1 MMSEPPRSRR
11 QTRAAILGRLLASDG
26 LFRPRLAAECRLTEA
41 SISRILAELRE
52 EKLVEE
58 VRRPAP
64 YPGGPS
70 AMVTLRKDQRV
81 AGLEFA
87 NDRLGVGLATLGGE
101 VDGSA
106 RIALPAGSSG
116 AAVDAAIADAIA
128 ELQGWCARAGMPPR
142 QIAVSVPGHGAA
154 TNPILP
160 VDPAGLEAALAKA
173 FPGVPIAIANTVA
186 ALAAVHLHGR
196 GAQPVEARHLFVYL
210 GHGVGG
216 AWVEAVTAA
225 DPIQPIEI
233 GHVVLDPTGDAC
245 RCGHRGCLEASA
257 STVALALLC
266 GVEEAALV
274 AAGAE
279 WPSLVRMTAR
289 REAAIRQAL
298 FRVGLVIGNA
308 LNLMPATQVVLCG
321 WPAALPPAMRDAV
334 GEGMGRSLFGGGA
347 RAIRF
352 IAPAIGQEPAAAL
365 AYAVHALVRQGGLAR
380 PDDNAPARLAG

>member
-11 QTRAAILGRLLASDG
+11 QTRAAILGRLLATDG

-87 NDRLGVGLATLGGE
+87 NDRLGIGLATLGGQ

-106 RIALPAGSSG
+106 RLALPAGSSP
-116 AAVDAAIADAIA
+116 AAVETAIADAIA
-128 ELQGWCARAGMPPR
+128 ELRGWCARAGGWPR
-142 QIAVSVPGHGAA
+142 QIAVSIPGHGPAR
-154 TNPILP
+154 NPILP
-160 VDPAGLEAALAKA
+160 VDPAALEAALAQA
-173 FPGVPIAIANTVA
+173 FPGVPVVIANTVE

-196 GAQPVEARHLFVYL
+196 LAPPVEARHLFVYL

-216 AWVEAVTAA
+216 AWVDAVTAP

-233 GHVVLDPTGDAC
+233 GHVVLDPDGAPC
-245 RCGHRGCLEASA
+245 RCGHRGCLETGA
-257 STVALALLC
+257 STVALAALC
-266 GVEEAALV
+266 GVEEAALL

-279 WPSLVRMTAR
+279 WPGLVRMTAK

-298 FRVGLVIGNA
+298 FRTGLVIGNA
-308 LNLMPATQVVLCG
+308 LNLMPAAQVVLCG

-334 GEGMGRSLFGGGA
+334 AEGMDRSQFGGA
-347 RAIRF
+347 RHAIRF
-352 IAPAIGQEPAAAL
+352 IAPAIGSEPAAAL
-365 AYAVHALVRQGGLAR
+365 AYAVHALVRQGGAAET
-380 PDDNAPARLAG
+380 PPARLAG

>member
-41 SISRILAELRE
+41 SISRILAELRQDN
-52 EKLVEE
+52 LVEE

-106 RIALPAGSSG
+106 RLALPAGSTPE
-116 AAVDAAIADAIA
+116 AVEAAIAEAIA
-128 ELQGWCARAGMPPR
+128 ELRGWCARTGAPPR
-142 QIAVSVPGHGAA
+142 QIAVSIPGHGASP
-154 TNPILP
+154 NPILP
-160 VDPAGLEAALAKA
+160 VDPARLEETLGAA
-173 FPGVPIAIANTVA
+173 FPGVPVAIANSVA

-196 GAQPVEARHLFVYL
+196 GVTPVGERHLFVYL

-216 AWVEAVTAA
+216 AWVDAVTAA

-233 GHVVLDPTGDAC
+233 GHVVLDPAGDPC

-257 STVALALLC
+257 STVTLALLC
-266 GVEEAALV
+266 GVEEAALA
-274 AAGAE
+274 AAGAA
-279 WPSLVRMTAR
+279 WPALVRMTPR
-289 REAAIRQAL
+289 REAAIRLAL
-298 FRVGLVIGNA
+298 FRTGLVIGNA
-308 LNLMPATQVVLCG
+308 LNLMPAARVVLCG
-321 WPAALPPAMRDAV
+321 WPAALPEAMRDAV
-334 GEGMGRSLFGGGA
+334 TEGMDRSLFGGA
-347 RAIRF
+347 RQAIRF
-352 IAPAIGQEPAAAL
+352 IAPALGQEPAAAL
-365 AYAVHALVRQGGLAR
+365 AFAVHALVRQGGLAR
-380 PDDNAPARLAG
+380 PDETPPAKLAG

>member
-106 RIALPAGSSG
+106 RLALPAGSSP
-116 AAVDAAIADAIA
+116 AAVDTAIADAIA
-128 ELQGWCARAGMPPR
+128 ELQGWCARAGAPPR
-142 QIAVSVPGHGAA
+142 QIAVSIPGHGAA
-154 TNPILP
+154 PNPILP
-160 VDPAGLEAALAKA
+160 VDPGRLEAVLTKA

-266 GVEEAALV
+266 GVEEATLV

-334 GEGMGRSLFGGGA
+334 AEGMGRSLFGGGA